1 MLYDLRMN
9 IKNYNP
15 NIGYKNVD
23 ITIINFH
30 ILISEFYDHA
40 NTNKYLGHNWTKV
53 IRNKKIEYHPL
64 IDSPNKKRKRK
75 RKRTNQNT
83 KRKDICIN
91 IKILTTI
98 FKQ

>member
-1 MLYDLRMN
+1 MN
-9 IKNYNP
+9 IKNYKP
-15 NIGYKNVD
+15 DIGYKNVD

-30 ILISEFYDHA
+30 ILVNSTIMQIQINIWVTIGQKLY
-40 NTNKYLGHNWTKV
+40 K
-53 IRNKKIEYHPL
+53 IIKKFECHLL

-75 RKRTNQNT
+75 RKQTNQNT